1 MSKSADVWRTR
12 RRAYDHFITG
22 YLPAS
27 AAALYLIDRLTTP
40 GEPSGTIVDAGC
52 GHGSD
57 TIALLQAG
65 FTVVSLDILERDV
78 LRRVQDE
85 VGTTDRW
92 RFATADLVESIPLPS
107 GSVHAVLDVAVL
119 PRIVADGDAGEAGR
133 YLREVHRV
141 LATDGL
147 YVLECRERLGSLCG
161 TLFTP
166 IEEREELTDL
176 RSYLAEE
183 HKHRIR
189 NRVRTTVT
197 VWGRLPAG

>member
-1 MSKSADVWRTR
+1 M
-12 RRAYDHFITG
+12 
-22 YLPAS
+22 
-27 AAALYLIDRLTTP
+27 
-40 GEPSGTIVDAGC
+40 
-52 GHGSD
+52 
-57 TIALLQAG
+57 
-65 FTVVSLDILERDV
+65 
-78 LRRVQDE
+78 
-85 VGTTDRW
+85 
-92 RFATADLVESIPLPS
+92 PLSS

-119 PRIVADGDAGEAGR
+119 PRIVADGDTGEAGR

-147 YVLECRERLGSLCG
+147 YVLECHEPLGNLCG

-176 RSYLAEE
+176 RSYLAKE

-197 VWGRLPAG
+197 VWSPLATG